1 MYRSPLKLMIKDGK
15 RLSIRDIVVK
25 YRYLIDGDRVNYNS
39 FKLTV
44 YGIDTSGSVEIGY
57 QHMTT
62 EGGYVANKFT
72 SCAITGVNTS
82 KLYNYCYITIDN
94 DTATDSSF
102 RLDGLKINTIV
113 TDYEVS

>member
-15 RLSIRDIVVK
+15 RLSIRYIVVK
-25 YRYLIDGDRVNYNS
+25 YRYLIDGSKIKYYS
-39 FKLTV
+39 SKLTV
-44 YGIDTSGSVEIGY
+44 YGVDTSGSVEIGNQY
-57 QHMTT
+57 MTT
-62 EGGYVANKFT
+62 KRGYVANEFT

-102 RLDGLKINTIV
+102 RLDGLKINTVV